1 MPRKRNGPPQENIDS
16 ILLALVRR
24 ESIDPDTLDHYF
36 DRIRDEWTHG
46 AREKILHLLSSQDSA
61 AQSIAIHLLMEM
73 TTEDDLD
80 EIEEF
85 VADPMISDMAKLP
98 LAPLLQKLGSEMA
111 DEGLMD
117 YLNDPITA
125 MQQMQLRIL
134 DGVENSEMSVEVIL
148 KDVVA
153 LPTEK
158 RLSFVEWLGN
168 SHDIRATYLLIPF
181 LESQTGKVAT
191 AILEAFEQ
199 LGAIAAPRTI
209 PALNYLLAT
218 NSNRQLKQS
227 ARTILGRLTMQS
239 MPGAETSAIEARYT
253 LAPHRALVSAIDGT
267 GSQMIMLSWHL
278 PSGSF
283 KVLNIFMQDQIGIRD
298 CFGLDDMSFER
309 WQSFADN
316 MNENSFSNFSVPFSY
331 ISSLITEARTRNK
344 RGRHKLPV
352 SFFVWRPLLENIAGD
367 EPLIATALPAQPFD
381 NETHALAQ
389 RGPELFGLKEFASWF
404 YDPISTLEPYMGQF
418 ADLIEPFV
426 KPAKRG
432 SKGSRKQKVKLPE
445 QQIDAFID
453 EVIAKHVDDV
463 WRLLHE
469 SRLRRQAQLLQ
480 LAEREQ
486 EARLVVAVASML
498 HPDSQV
504 PPQEQP
510 FVQAM
515 ISISLEQGPM
525 LMLEQM
531 AQALD
536 VNLEDLGKLPIGMFD
551 DELDDY

>member
-1 MPRKRNGPPQENIDS
+1 MPRKRSGPPQENIDS
-16 ILLALVRR
+16 ILLALARR

-36 DRIRDEWTHG
+36 ARIREEWAHG
-46 AREKILHLLSSQDSA
+46 AREKILHLLSSQDNA

-73 TTEDDLD
+73 ATEDDLD
-80 EIEEF
+80 EVEEF

-111 DEGLMD
+111 DEGMMD

-134 DGVENSEMSVEVIL
+134 DGVENSEMSVEAIL

-153 LPTEK
+153 LPLEK

-191 AILEAFEQ
+191 AVLEAFEQ

-218 NSNRQLKQS
+218 SSNRQLKQT
-227 ARTILGRLTMQS
+227 ARATLGRLTMQS
-239 MPGAETSAIEARYT
+239 MPGTETSAIDSRYT
-253 LAPHRALVSAIDGT
+253 LKPHQAHVSAIDGT

-283 KVLNIFMQDQIGIRD
+283 KVLNIFIQDRIGIRD
-298 CFGLDDMSFER
+298 CFGLDEMSFER
-309 WQSFADN
+309 WQSFVDN
-316 MNENSFSNFSVPFSY
+316 MNENSFSNFAVPFSY
-331 ISSLITEARTRNK
+331 IASLLAEARAMNK

-352 SFFVWRPLLENIAGD
+352 AFFVWRPLLENIAVD
-367 EPLIATALPAQPFD
+367 EQPVAAALPAQPFD
-381 NETHALAQ
+381 DEMRALAQ
-389 RGPELFGLKEFASWF
+389 RGAELYGLKEFVSWF
-404 YDPISTLEPYMGQF
+404 YDPISTLEPYMGRF

-432 SKGSRKQKVKLPE
+432 SRGSRKPKTKNPE

-453 EVIAKHVDDV
+453 EVIVTHVDDV
-463 WRLLHE
+463 WRLLYE
-469 SRLRRQAQLLQ
+469 SRLRHQAQLLQ
-480 LAEREQ
+480 LAGSEQ
-486 EARLVVAVASML
+486 EARLTAAVASML
-498 HPDSQV
+498 HPNSQV
-504 PPQEQP
+504 PPQNQP
-510 FVQAM
+510 FLQAM

-525 LMLEQM
+525 VMLEQM
-531 AQALD
+531 AEALD
-536 VNLEDLGKLPIGMFD
+536 MKLEDLGKLPPGFFD
-551 DELDDY
+551 DELDNE